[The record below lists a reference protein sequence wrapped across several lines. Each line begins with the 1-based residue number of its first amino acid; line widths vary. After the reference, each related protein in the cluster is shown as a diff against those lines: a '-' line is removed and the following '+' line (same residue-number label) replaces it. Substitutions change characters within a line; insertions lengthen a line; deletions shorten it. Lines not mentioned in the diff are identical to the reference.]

1 MNEWDYYEAIQI
13 MDEQLKA
20 VQSLIAV
27 VEQDPVDDWDRRLL
41 KKARKVETQLK
52 EELIKLGDLEHEQR
66 ERKRREWRDPL
77 LPI

>member
-1 MNEWDYYEAIQI
+1 VNEWDYYEAIQI
-13 MDEQLKA
+13 VDGQLKA